1 VKQKLPDSLVVCG
14 HPDFTRL
21 HALAAEITARAGGP
35 LELERKFPT
44 MLRDCID
51 AVIMTPKTGR
61 RAYEDLEKTEKT
73 YIGTRVEIE
82 LRALLRLCKGRLDT
96 LILDQDVDIKHTM
109 GTNWMIPTEALG
121 HPCLLVAADEPRAR
135 CYLGLIVAHPDY
147 LTTGK
152 NKDSKASVSAAGF
165 RHILWLLKDQ
175 PYPANFWR
183 DLAPEIVDEIFL
195 GETGNTRMA
204 TLFRRVQSRIIPRDV
219 VEAVARQKD
228 FMRRIR
234 SDGGTGTRDV
244 LARESI
250 VVLEGRK
257 DAQLIRAL
265 GLPPCTGSEFISCKL
280 TNQEQIYLATQ
291 AGYRVDQTT

>member
-1 VKQKLPDSLVVCG
+1 MKQKLPDSLVVDG
-14 HPDFTRL
+14 HPDFARL
-21 HALAAEITARAGGP
+21 RDLAAEITARAGGP
-35 LELERKFPT
+35 LELERQFPA

-51 AVIMTPKTGR
+51 AVIMTAKTGR

-82 LRALLRLCKGRLDT
+82 LRAMLRLRKGRLDT

-121 HPCLLVAADEPRAR
+121 HPCLLVAADEKRAR
-135 CYLGLIVAHPDY
+135 CYLGLIVARPDY

-152 NKDSKASVSAAGF
+152 NKDSKASISAEGF
-165 RHILWLLKDQ
+165 GHILWLLKEQ

-183 DLAPEIVDEIFL
+183 DLAPDIVDEIFA
-195 GETGNTRMA
+195 GETGNIRMA

-244 LARESI
+244 LARERI

-265 GLPPCTGSEFISCKL
+265 GLPPCTGSEFISCEL
-280 TNQEQIYLATQ
+280 RDPQQIHLAAQ
-291 AGYRVDQTT
+291 AGHGVDEPT

>member
-1 VKQKLPDSLVVCG
+1 MKQKLPDSLVVDG
-14 HPDFTRL
+14 HPDFARL
-21 HALAAEITARAGGP
+21 RSLATEITARAGGP
-35 LELERKFPT
+35 LELERQFPA

-51 AVIMTPKTGR
+51 AVIMTAKTGR

-82 LRALLRLCKGRLDT
+82 LRAMLRLRKGRLDT

-121 HPCLLVAADEPRAR
+121 HPCLLVAADEKRAR
-135 CYLGLIVAHPDY
+135 CYLGLFVARPDY

-152 NKDSKASVSAAGF
+152 NKDSKASISAEGF
-165 RHILWLLKDQ
+165 GHILWLLKEQ

-183 DLAPEIVDEIFL
+183 ELAPDIVNEIFA
-195 GETGNTRMA
+195 GETGNIRMA

-244 LARESI
+244 LARERI

-265 GLPPCTGSEFISCKL
+265 GLPPCTGSEFISSEL
-280 TNQEQIYLATQ
+280 RDPQQIHLAAQ
-291 AGYRVDQTT
+291 AGHGVDEPT